1 MPLSKY
7 DTHTAR
13 EKLEQRIVHGL
24 ACEWEL
30 ALGIFKG
37 GRWFQNDLKVNISV
51 LHGSLQNVSICL
63 MFPLLRHQSGHR
75 QQGVL
80 LCLESG

>member
-7 DTHTAR
+7 DTPTAR

-30 ALGIFKG
+30 ALGILTADQHLMG
-37 GRWFQNDLKVNISV
+37 GQT
-51 LHGSLQNVSICL
+51 SIIH
-63 MFPLLRHQSGHR
+63 FSTIINSG
-75 QQGVL
+75 
-80 LCLESG
+80 